1 MEAQIKA
8 MGWNLTPVA
17 VDLISVVLYS
27 AMLPLLVSRFQQK
40 SAVNSLIIGVVY
52 LLFCLSVYIMRR
64 VEPGS
69 GDSFSID
76 SMAVLGFLGA
86 AFGMFLTYMAV
97 ESGGILDNL
106 EIDLESGAA
115 SFGLMLVSI
124 LWLGLVFLY
133 AGILLIDIQPTI
145 SRGTVSAMWLELF
158 SLIGVNLMIILTA
171 AFWETIFIGTEPY
184 DTVTIGGKILIFI
197 VTFAFFLFFFAPP
210 RMLFLTRNPSL
221 GAIASFLLQTG
232 YYVWGS
238 LSRNAW

>member
-115 SFGLMLVSI
+115 SFGLMLASI

>member
-17 VDLISVVLYS
+17 VDLMSVVLYS
-27 AMLPLLVSRFQQK
+27 ALLPLLVSRFQQK
-40 SAVNSLIIGVVY
+40 SMINPLIIGIVY

-115 SFGLMLVSI
+115 SFGLMVGSF

-133 AGILLIDIQPTI
+133 AGILLIEIKPSIANGSVQ
-145 SRGTVSAMWLELF
+145 AMWLELF
-158 SLIGVNLMIILTA
+158 SLIGVNLMIIVTA
-171 AFWETIFIGTEPY
+171 AYWDSYFIGTEPY
-184 DTVTIGGKILIFI
+184 DAVTVGSKILIFI

-210 RMLFLTRNPSL
+210 RMLFLVRNPGL

-232 YYVWGS
+232 YYVWGT
-238 LSRNAW
+238 LSRHAW

>member
-1 MEAQIKA
+1 MEDQIRA
-8 MGWNLTPVA
+8 MGWNLAPVA
-17 VDLISVVLYS
+17 VDLMSIGLY
-27 AMLPLLVSRFQQK
+27 AALLPLLVSRFQQK
-40 SAVNSLIIGVVY
+40 SMINPLIIGLVY
-52 LLFCLSVYIMRR
+52 LLFCLSVYIIRR
-64 VEPGS
+64 VEPGR
-69 GDSFSID
+69 GESFNID

-97 ESGGILDNL
+97 ESGGILDHL

-115 SFGLMLVSI
+115 SFGLMLASF

-145 SRGTVSAMWLELF
+145 SHATAQAMWLELF

-184 DTVTIGGKILIFI
+184 DAVTVGGKILIFI
-197 VTFAFFLFFFAPP
+197 ATFAFFLFFFAPP